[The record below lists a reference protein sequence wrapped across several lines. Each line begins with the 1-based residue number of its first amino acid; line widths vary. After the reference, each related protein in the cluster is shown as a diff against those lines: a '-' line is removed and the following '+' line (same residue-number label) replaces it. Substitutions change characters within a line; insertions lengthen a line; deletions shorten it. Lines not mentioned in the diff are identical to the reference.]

1 MIRAFNVFGT
11 VGNIERIEVDNDYVK
26 DERFASFNHET
37 HTILLRSD
45 RGRAG
50 TAVAVKTSN
59 RQFST
64 ESGLHPYHHEIGH
77 ALWDYL
83 KRSDGDFLDK
93 MLKVYTDNFIK
104 TKRGVTLLS
113 EYAKENASEMFAEAI
128 AEILNGTPGEL
139 SKRILAD
146 IQGRTY
152 DE

>member
-1 MIRAFNVFGT
+1 
-11 VGNIERIEVDNDYVK
+11 
-26 DERFASFNHET
+26 
-37 HTILLRSD
+37 
-45 RGRAG
+45 
-50 TAVAVKTSN
+50 
-59 RQFST
+59 
-64 ESGLHPYHHEIGH
+64 
-77 ALWDYL
+77 
-83 KRSDGDFLDK
+83 